1 MSDQLAQ
8 LRLATLPGH
17 GHGHVHVHVHVHVYV
32 HIPHCNGPVCYR
44 NLAYYDYVNAMWM
57 GWVQ

>member
-1 MSDQLAQ
+1 MSACVSDQLAQ
-8 LRLATLPGH
+8 AGLTTL
-17 GHGHVHVHVHVHVYV
+17 HGHVHVHVHVHV
-32 HIPHCNGPVCYR
+32 HIPHCKGPVCYC

>member
-8 LRLATLPGH
+8 LRLATL
-17 GHGHVHVHVHVHVYV
+17 HGHVHVHVHVHV

-44 NLAYYDYVNAMWM
+44 NLAYYDYVIALWM
-57 GWVQ
+57 GRVQ